1 MRLARHRHRG
11 FLEKWQ
17 GKKTCEGKT
26 LFFYLKAANLT
37 KRFRTTK
44 NNLLWIFMKKTGS
57 PPPPPPPQ
65 IKHATTALFAGR
77 NNFQTTHRHALRITY
92 HARLLSKK
100 CSFMMKVY
108 EATKKVVGAPKLS
121 QENLHSLKRYYHFTL
136 CYSSA
141 KESNI
146 SVSLKPDFNTSTWI
160 RLNCKN

>member
-1 MRLARHRHRG
+1 MCFVLRSVFRSLVSVSMP
-11 FLEKWQ
+11 
-17 GKKTCEGKT
+17 
-26 LFFYLKAANLT
+26 FYLHW
-37 KRFRTTK
+37 R
-44 NNLLWIFMKKTGS
+44 LLQFFCIFNRILNRSVAVQFSGLYPTPPPP

-121 QENLHSLKRYYHFTL
+121 QENLHSLKTL
-136 CYSSA
+136 LSFYS
-141 KESNI
+141 
-146 SVSLKPDFNTSTWI
+146 LLF
-160 RLNCKN
+160 LCKGK